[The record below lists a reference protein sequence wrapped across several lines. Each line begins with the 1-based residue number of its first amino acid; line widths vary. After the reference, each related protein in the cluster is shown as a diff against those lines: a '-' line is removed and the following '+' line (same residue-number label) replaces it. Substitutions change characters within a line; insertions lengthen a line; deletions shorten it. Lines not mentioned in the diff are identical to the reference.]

1 MRLVSYF
8 GAVKFRGP
16 NPRNFP
22 LSKKF
27 TKQQMMSVSGHKTPE
42 MFNRYVKLSLDEVA
56 DNVASAACDG
66 LF

>member
-1 MRLVSYF
+1 MWALVSSHT
-8 GAVKFRGP
+8 ARRSCITNMV
-16 NPRNFP
+16 

-27 TKQQMMSVSGHKTPE
+27 TIQQMMSVSGHKTPE